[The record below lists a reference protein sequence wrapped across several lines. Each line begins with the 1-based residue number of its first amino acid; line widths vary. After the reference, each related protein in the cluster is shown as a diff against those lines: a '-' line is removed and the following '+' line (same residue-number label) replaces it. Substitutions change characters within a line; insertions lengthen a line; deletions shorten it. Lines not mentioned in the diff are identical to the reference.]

1 MRKCQEP
8 SLHVLDCIASMRCRV
23 NARGGIT
30 YLGAKALKDEDSIW
44 FDGRGSK
51 REHDDFGRQHDAWN
65 RHEEENNTLMRQ

>member
-30 YLGAKALKDEDSIW
+30 YLGAKALKMRTA
-44 FDGRGSK
+44 FGSMGGVVKESMMTLEGSTMHGIAMK
-51 REHDDFGRQHDAWN
+51 RK
-65 RHEEENNTLMRQ
+65 TIP